1 MTPLVLGV
9 QGIVDSLDAYVP
21 LWWQTSANA
30 STLNRLPQPEKCH
43 HAESIYLN
51 HMYFVLTETKNKDMI
66 SNHIKQV
73 GKVRKENVRTNY
85 GRKSINIKKKSKI

>member
-1 MTPLVLGV
+1 
-9 QGIVDSLDAYVP
+9 
-21 LWWQTSANA
+21 
-30 STLNRLPQPEKCH
+30 
-43 HAESIYLN
+43 
-51 HMYFVLTETKNKDMI
+51 MYFVLTETKNKDMI